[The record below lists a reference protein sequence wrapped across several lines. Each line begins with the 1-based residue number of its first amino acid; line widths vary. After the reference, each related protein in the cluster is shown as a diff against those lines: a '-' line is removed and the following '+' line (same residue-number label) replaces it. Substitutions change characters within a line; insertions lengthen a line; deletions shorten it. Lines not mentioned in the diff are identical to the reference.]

1 MNDYS
6 ENITYAEGF
15 PYDRDETSE
24 KKFNE
29 ALSVAKEA
37 DKIVVFAGLP
47 DVFESEGYDR
57 THMRLPDCQNELID
71 QLLELGKPVIVVLH
85 NGSPVEMPWADYVAG
100 IVEAYLG
107 GEGVGEAVMN
117 VLYGKANP
125 CGKLA
130 ETFPVKLEDNPS
142 FLNFPVSR
150 HKVNY
155 VEGVFVGYRYYDTK
169 KMEVLFPFGFGLSYT
184 EFEYSNLR
192 VTPYEGVEYSDWDII
207 GINSGAKVLVD
218 VTNVGNRKGKEV
230 VQLYVADK
238 TGVINRPSHELK
250 GFEKVELAPG
260 ETKTVSFELD
270 KRSFAWFSTELNDWY
285 AADGKYDIEIGKS
298 SRDIVLSEEIELT
311 GSFQI
316 PPIIDKDVQLG
327 ELLSNKKTRI
337 FTMGIFSDAVTQF
350 SGEESSDGI
359 DEMNKAMLEYMPIR
373 TLRSFGELDN
383 ETIEKIIAELKKLM

>member
-1 MNDYS
+1 
-6 ENITYAEGF
+6 
-15 PYDRDETSE
+15 
-24 KKFNE
+24 
-29 ALSVAKEA
+29 
-37 DKIVVFAGLP
+37 
-47 DVFESEGYDR
+47 
-57 THMRLPDCQNELID
+57 
-71 QLLELGKPVIVVLH
+71 
-85 NGSPVEMPWADYVAG
+85 
-100 IVEAYLG
+100 
-107 GEGVGEAVMN
+107 MN

-250 GFEKVELAPG
+250 GFEKVELEPG
-260 ETKTVSFELD
+260 ETKTVTFELD